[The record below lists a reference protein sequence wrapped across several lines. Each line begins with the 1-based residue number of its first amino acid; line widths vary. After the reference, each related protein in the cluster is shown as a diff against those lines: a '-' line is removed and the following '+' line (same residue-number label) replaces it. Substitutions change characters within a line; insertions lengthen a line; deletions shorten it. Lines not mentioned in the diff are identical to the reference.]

1 MSANDNFSLHDDE
14 ELSLHDDAS
23 LDGSVPASNKGDAP
37 AKPPQI
43 ITTNTLS
50 NIKLPVL
57 QKDDYDTWAMEME
70 HYLEYIDNEVWKV
83 IQNGN
88 SKKRVTKGKDGVYR
102 VLPPTTQEE
111 QFADEKERKA
121 RTLLLMA
128 VPKDHLRR
136 FHGMDDA
143 KEIWAAIKTRFGG
156 NANSKKMQKA
166 VLKQQ
171 FEAFTISSKESL
183 EKGYDRYQKLLSQ
196 LDALGA
202 GVSDEDAN
210 HKFLRSLPPAWD
222 SLAMTMRTKKN
233 IDTLSI
239 DDLYNNLSVFEQDIQ
254 KTSSSS
260 LTSDNVA
267 FLSQAKASSSKK
279 KPSQSSG
286 SYSSYTT
293 SSSKATT
300 TATPGLADE
309 VIYCMTAIQ
318 INKFYK
324 KDRHTPS
331 WMKNALAFD
340 KRKVEFFNATI
351 LGSLPGVQIH
361 IMLFK
366 LIMMKLQSKNLVTRE
381 AALTAHKL
389 GYGIQSNAEVLGY
402 EEEIS
407 RGIFVLRE
415 TDAGYYDIHYTA
427 DLNSPTVS
435 DASSIVFSI
444 CPSNDS
450 DGELG
455 AERKDGVYRVL
466 PPATQEEQFAD
477 EKERKARTLLLM
489 AVPKDHLRR
498 FHGMDD
504 AKEIWAAIKTR
515 FGGKTR
521 FKSTKEG
528 SRQEVG
534 KSQNYKPVQTE
545 KEALMTIDEGQ
556 INWVEQTEDEEHNHA
571 LMAFTVNNEVSM
583 CSKLCLDSYNAL
595 QAKYDE
601 LQSEFGDQ
609 EAALI
614 AHKLGIKKLESQL
627 RASHKQQSSLNEK
640 LYFQANQIFEKD
652 EKLKKYRRIGMKA
665 VKDKDVLQKIVDSWS
680 ASSKNLW
687 KLVNCGMSSTVK
699 IGLGYSVKSNAEVL
713 GYEEEMDRGIF
724 ALKETDAGYNDI
736 PLYSRFKQVE
746 YKGVPHPLS
755 GDYTPREQED
765 IDDSLYVY
773 GKYGP
778 QPQCPSPTESATS
791 STAYSTCQ
799 SNDSD
804 GELGAVTDHSV
815 NNDQI
820 PTPSIEQ
827 VTIATPKTQ
836 PQVSQPKQT
845 VVPSCAQHVKT
856 PRQPLRTPENP
867 SPIPSNNRHNWNQ
880 QMEKELG
887 AGYSFERK
895 TCFVCGSLSH
905 LIKDCDYYEKK
916 MAREDA
922 LKSKRVVHADVRQAT
937 PTWTNTNR
945 VNKANQFTPRPV
957 QLSNFRPNLSTDSR
971 TINTGRVNVNTAKV
985 NVNTGYGNDHPLKH
999 MEHRGI
1005 FDSGCSGHMTG
1016 NRAHLEDYQE
1026 LSKVGSVTFGGSKG
1040 SISGK
1045 GTIRLGN
1052 LVFDDV
1058 AFVKE
1063 LGHFNL
1069 FSISQIC
1076 DKKRLG
1082 HLNFK
1087 NLNKLVKGNLVRGLP
1102 SKSFKNDHTCVAVRR
1117 ESNTRPPEFSNA
1129 RTPQQNGVAERMN
1142 RTLIEAARTMLADS
1156 HLPTTF
1162 WAEAVNT
1169 ACYTFNRVRVTKP
1182 QNKTPYELLFGHKP
1196 ILSYIR
1202 PFGCHVTILNTLSP
1216 LGKFDEKSDE
1226 GFLVGYSVNSKAF
1239 RVYNLVT
1246 KRVEV
1251 NLHVNFLEEKP
1262 NVQGIGHRWMFDL
1275 DYLTDSMNY
1284 IPVSLQNQANP
1295 AGSKEVIDID
1305 VQTEEAADL
1314 MVVSSTSLTE
1324 ATRKAAVSAKI
1335 ATKKTPSPKQ
1345 PSSTPI
1351 SKSADD
1357 IMTFRKEL
1365 DALALKHLGPVPA
1378 TAPTSTNPVNT
1389 GSDNLNTGFEEVT
1402 SGNIEANSPS
1412 ADLEEEVFSDAD
1424 DDEMPEIRI
1433 YDKSSEGI
1441 FEKASY
1447 DDDGIITDFNNLPDE
1462 VDVSTNHTLR
1472 IHTAHP
1478 QSQILGDPNTPV
1490 QTRSS
1495 LKKITEAHALVSY
1508 IQAQQRSNHKDQQHC
1523 LFACFLSQS
1532 EPRKVSEAL
1541 EDESWIEAMQEE
1553 LLQFK
1558 LQQVW
1563 VLVDLP
1569 NGAKVIGT
1577 KWVYRNKKD
1586 ERGVVVRN
1594 KARLVAQGHRQEEG
1608 IDYDEVFAPVA
1619 RLEAIRLFL
1628 AFASYMGFIVYQMDV
1643 KSAFLYGTIEEEVY
1657 VSQPPGFVDPD
1668 HPKKVYK
1675 VVKALYGLH
1684 QAPRAW
1690 YATLSTFLEKHGY
1703 RRGTID
1709 KTLFIKK
1716 DKKDIILVQIYV
1728 DDIIFGSTKKSWS
1741 DEFEALMKGRFQMSA
1756 MGELTFFLGLQV
1768 KQSQEGIFIS
1778 QDKYVAEILKKF
1790 DFVSVKSAVTPMETK
1805 APLAQDEGGPDVDL
1819 HLYRSMIGCLMYLT
1833 ASRPDIMYAVCAC
1846 SRFQVTP
1853 KVSHLYAVKRIFKY
1867 IKGKPKLGLWYPR
1880 ESPLDLVAYSDSDYA
1895 AANLDRKSTTG
1906 GCQFLGR
1913 RLISWQCKKQTI
1925 VATSTT
1931 EAEYV
1936 AAASCCGQ
1944 VLWLQNQL
1952 LDYGFNFMNTI
1963 IHIDNQS
1970 TICIIKNPVYHS
1982 KTKHIEIRHHFI
1994 RDCYEKKLIQVQ
2006 KIHTDLNVADLLT
2019 KAFDGPRYYLEFERM
2034 LQAQLGHEKGHASCL
2049 LPIGCKLVVSN
2060 DVVVNLL

>member
-1 MSANDNFSLHDDE
+1 MDFVTKLPKSSQGYDTILVIVDRFTKSALFLPMRETDPIDKLARKYLKEVVTRHGILVSIICDRDGRFTLNFWRSL
-14 ELSLHDDAS
+14 LKALGTS
-23 LDGSVPASNKGDAP
+23 LDMSSAYHPESIQGHPQTFFMARMMPKRFGQPSRHEFVAEAGKGQNF
-37 AKPPQI
+37 KTVQI
-43 ITTNTLS
+43 
-50 NIKLPVL
+50 
-57 QKDDYDTWAMEME
+57 
-70 HYLEYIDNEVWKV
+70 
-83 IQNGN
+83 
-88 SKKRVTKGKDGVYR
+88 
-102 VLPPTTQEE
+102 
-111 QFADEKERKA
+111 EKEA
-121 RTLLLMA
+121 LM
-128 VPKDHLRR
+128 
-136 FHGMDDA
+136 
-143 KEIWAAIKTRFGG
+143 
-156 NANSKKMQKA
+156 
-166 VLKQQ
+166 
-171 FEAFTISSKESL
+171 TI
-183 EKGYDRYQKLLSQ
+183 
-196 LDALGA
+196 
-202 GVSDEDAN
+202 DE
-210 HKFLRSLPPAWD
+210 
-222 SLAMTMRTKKN
+222 
-233 IDTLSI
+233 
-239 DDLYNNLSVFEQDIQ
+239 
-254 KTSSSS
+254 
-260 LTSDNVA
+260 
-267 FLSQAKASSSKK
+267 
-279 KPSQSSG
+279 G
-286 SYSSYTT
+286 
-293 SSSKATT
+293 
-300 TATPGLADE
+300 
-309 VIYCMTAIQ
+309 Q
-318 INKFYK
+318 IN
-324 KDRHTPS
+324 
-331 WMKNALAFD
+331 WGIN
-340 KRKVEFFNATI
+340 
-351 LGSLPGVQIH
+351 
-361 IMLFK
+361 
-366 LIMMKLQSKNLVTRE
+366 LIDCGMSSTV
-381 AALTAHKL
+381 KL
-389 GYGIQSNAEVLGY
+389 GLGHSIKSNAEVLGY
-402 EEEIS
+402 EEEMS

-415 TDAGYYDIHYTA
+415 TDAGYYDIPLLQHIQTRGGVGGGGEEYKGVPHPLSGDYTPRA
-427 DLNSPTVS
+427 QEDIDDSLYVYGKHGPQPQSPSPTVS
-435 DASSIVFSI
+435 NASSIVFSI

-455 AERKDGVYRVL
+455 A
-466 PPATQEEQFAD
+466 
-477 EKERKARTLLLM
+477 
-489 AVPKDHLRR
+489 
-498 FHGMDD
+498 
-504 AKEIWAAIKTR
+504 
-515 FGGKTR
+515 
-521 FKSTKEG
+521 
-528 SRQEVG
+528 
-534 KSQNYKPVQTE
+534 
-545 KEALMTIDEGQ
+545 
-556 INWVEQTEDEEHNHA
+556 
-571 LMAFTVNNEVSM
+571 VS
-583 CSKLCLDSYNAL
+583 D
-595 QAKYDE
+595 
-601 LQSEFGDQ
+601 
-609 EAALI
+609 
-614 AHKLGIKKLESQL
+614 
-627 RASHKQQSSLNEK
+627 
-640 LYFQANQIFEKD
+640 
-652 EKLKKYRRIGMKA
+652 
-665 VKDKDVLQKIVDSWS
+665 
-680 ASSKNLW
+680 ASS
-687 KLVNCGMSSTVK
+687 T
-699 IGLGYSVKSNAEVL
+699 
-713 GYEEEMDRGIF
+713 
-724 ALKETDAGYNDI
+724 
-736 PLYSRFKQVE
+736 
-746 YKGVPHPLS
+746 H
-755 GDYTPREQED
+755 
-765 IDDSLYVY
+765 
-773 GKYGP
+773 
-778 QPQCPSPTESATS
+778 
-791 STAYSTCQ
+791 YSTCQ

-804 GELGAVTDHSV
+804 GELGTVTDHSV
-815 NNDQI
+815 NDDLIHDQTPI
-820 PTPSIEQ
+820 PSIEQ
-827 VTIATPKTQ
+827 VTIATQKTQ
-836 PQVSQPKQT
+836 PQVPKPQQT
-845 VVPSCAQHVKT
+845 VDPSCAQHVKT
-856 PRQPLRTPENP
+856 PRQPIRTPVTP
-867 SPIPSNNRHNWNQ
+867 SPIPSYNRQNWNQ
-880 QMEKELG
+880 RMERELG

-895 TCFVCGSLSH
+895 PCFVCGSLSH

-916 MAREDA
+916 MAREA
-922 LKSKRVVHADVRQAT
+922 AFKSTRVVHANVRQAT
-937 PTWTNTNR
+937 PAWTNSNR

-957 QLSNFRPNLSTDSR
+957 QLNNIRPNLSTASN
-971 TINTGRVNVNTAKV
+971 TIKTGRVNVNTGHGNVSSVSSAGTQFKSGASRFNTGKQHV
-985 NVNTGYGNDHPLKH
+985 NSGSVHVNSGTQFKSGASRFNTGKQHVNSGRMYVNSGTQNKSGGSRVNTGKQNVNSGRVHVNTARVNRPVLSNQTSQVNLKSPKKCFSKQSSPVNRPFSRNTAYKSNIYAVKGKMGTAVKTSAGCVWRKTTPHSNTNSGPTPDSNVNDHPLKH

-1076 DKKRLG
+1076 DKK
-1082 HLNFK
+1082 LNVLFTEKECFVVSSDFK
-1087 NLNKLVKGNLVRGLP
+1087 MPDENQVLLKVPRQHNMYTFDMKNVDSSKGYTYTCLLVKTSYEKLKCGTGG
-1102 SKSFKNDHTCVAVRR
+1102 KK
-1117 ESNTRPPEFSNA
+1117 
-1129 RTPQQNGVAERMN
+1129 
-1142 RTLIEAARTMLADS
+1142 
-1156 HLPTTF
+1156 
-1162 WAEAVNT
+1162 
-1169 ACYTFNRVRVTKP
+1169 TKP

-1216 LGKFDEKSDE
+1216 LGKFDGKSDE

-1324 ATRKAAVSAKI
+1324 ATRKAAVSEKI
-1335 ATKKTPSPKQ
+1335 AKKKTHSPKQ

-1402 SGNIEANSPS
+1402 PGNIEAISPS
-1412 ADLEEEVFSDAD
+1412 ADHEEEVFSDAD

-1472 IHTAHP
+1472 IHNAHP

-1541 EDESWIEAMQEE
+1541 EDESWVEAMQEE

-1586 ERGVVVRN
+1586 ERGVV
-1594 KARLVAQGHRQEEG
+1594 
-1608 IDYDEVFAPVA
+1608 
-1619 RLEAIRLFL
+1619 
-1628 AFASYMGFIVYQMDV
+1628 YQMDV

-1668 HPKKVYK
+1668 HPKKVY
-1675 VVKALYGLH
+1675 
-1684 QAPRAW
+1684 
-1690 YATLSTFLEKHGY
+1690 
-1703 RRGTID
+1703 
-1709 KTLFIKK
+1709 
-1716 DKKDIILVQIYV
+1716 
-1728 DDIIFGSTKKSWS
+1728 KKSWS

-1790 DFVSVKSAVTPMETK
+1790 DFVSVKSAITPMETK
-1805 APLAQDEGGPDVDL
+1805 APLAQDEGSPDVDL

-2019 KAFDGPRYYLEFERM
+2019 KPFDGPSSVKVRFNPGSSKLK
-2034 LQAQLGHEKGHASCL
+2034 LILVLLGVEKGDARSTWTWKRKCQLSLANWMQFGCFL
-2049 LPIGCKLVVSN
+2049 LKPTESAGYTEIVDFLRRSKLRYALTHNPPIYDSLVKQFWQTATARTLADGIQQLNATIDSIEYTISEAKN
-2060 DVVVNLL
+2060 K